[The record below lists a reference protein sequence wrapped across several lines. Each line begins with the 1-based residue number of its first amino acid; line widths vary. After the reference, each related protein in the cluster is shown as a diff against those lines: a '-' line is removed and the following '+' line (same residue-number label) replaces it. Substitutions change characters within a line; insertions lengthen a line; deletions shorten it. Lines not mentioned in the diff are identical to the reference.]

1 MKLKNKEPLCRIVE
15 DRNEIF
21 VYGERKHLALKE
33 FQIVA
38 YLKKINKT
46 VTREDLIDEVWAG
59 DDSVD
64 IRTVDQHVCRIRRKV
79 GFNIVESVPGV
90 GYRIAAL

>member
-33 FQIVA
+33 FQI
-38 YLKKINKT
+38 LIFLRKQNKT
-46 VTREDLIDEVWAG
+46 ETRDSILNAVWGKDSDVDL
-59 DDSVD
+59 
-64 IRTVDQHVCRIRRKV
+64 RTVDQHVARMRRKL
-79 GFNIVESVPGV
+79 GFMAVESVPGI

>member
-33 FQIVA
+33 FQILVF
-38 YLKKINKT
+38 LRKKNTTQNRQAILDAIWGKD
-46 VTREDLIDEVWAG
+46 ED
-59 DDSVD
+59 VD
-64 IRTVDQHVCRIRRKV
+64 FRTIDQHVARMRRKL
-79 GFNIVESVPGV
+79 GFQAVETVPGA